1 MEWSKINQ
9 EQILILLVLDQ
20 NNCFCV
26 CGKGFEFKYLA
37 HLNYIWN
44 IFNEE
49 SGYQVGTFDE
59 KIQRSKILNI
69 LFRKH
74 R

>member
-26 CGKGFEFKYLA
+26 SGKSFEFKYLA
-37 HLNYIWN
+37 HLNYIGN

-49 SGYQVGTFDE
+49 SGDQADTFDE
-59 KIQRSKILNI
+59 KNQRSKILNI
-69 LFRKH
+69 SYRKH